1 MKFKLKRPYHYFIE
15 GITILSLIVGIF
27 LVVYTSTEL
36 KSMSED
42 IISSTGIVS
51 VDSKVERS
59 NKIDKY
65 IENISEDTLIEEINI
80 KNEVTSILI
89 NNGDKYESHLFNY
102 ETGEEIVIDDLL
114 KSGTTTSFWDK
125 IAELVYLKYPKFI
138 ADVISLNDKENVYF
152 LKDNELVI
160 YYYGYEIDPMPQEEL
175 YLRVNFNEI
184 KDYLN
189 ISVDFDSAYEN
200 EDGSVINTNKKLIA
214 ITFDDGPGIY
224 TDRLVSILND
234 NKVNATF
241 FMLGSNL
248 EKYRDTVLNVF
259 NSGNEIAYHSYA
271 HKNFLRQSIDEIQ
284 DEFSKSN
291 EILKSIT
298 GTTFSL
304 VRPPYGSIDSDV
316 KNALDASFIL
326 WSVDTEDWR
335 YKDTDYLLNY
345 TLENIG
351 EGDIVLFH
359 DIHKT
364 SVDVIEILLPY
375 LYVQGYQVVTVS
387 ELASY
392 FNVALESHT
401 SYRNFTK

>member
-42 IISSTGIVS
+42 ITNSTGIVS

-114 KSGTTTSFWDK
+114 KSGTTTSFWNK
-125 IAELVYLKYPKFI
+125 ITELVYLKYPKFI

-175 YLRVNFNEI
+175 SLRVNFNEI

-248 EKYRDTVLNVF
+248 EKYCDTVLNVF

>member
-114 KSGTTTSFWDK
+114 RSGTTTSFWNK
-125 IAELVYLKYPKFI
+125 ITELVYLKYPKFI